1 MFLQGQIS
9 LPLSIYNIFTGSN
22 QSPFIDLKCFYRVK
36 SISLFS
42 IYKVFT
48 GSDQFLSSFYD
59 VFTGSKQSPCID
71 LLEFYRFK
79 SVSLFLF
86 TIFLQGQMS
95 LSFSIYKVLKDQ
107 ISLPS
112 SISKVFKRPKQCLE
126 IAVTQV
132 HGSCSFQVMA
142 FCRCYVC
149 MSPAKNTGH
158 KNKIS
163 LVTLVAI
170 KTPNSD

>member
-48 GSDQFLSSFYD
+48 GSNQFLSSFCD

-86 TIFLQGQMS
+86 TVFLQGQMS
-95 LSFSIYKVLKDQ
+95 LSFSIFKVLQDQ

-112 SISKVFKRPKQCLE
+112 SISKVFTWPKQCLDL
-126 IAVTQV
+126 
-132 HGSCSFQVMA
+132 
-142 FCRCYVC
+142 
-149 MSPAKNTGH
+149 H
-158 KNKIS
+158 KVNWS
-163 LVTLVAI
+163 E
-170 KTPNSD
+170 KTPWHKYMEVARSRLWASVAVMFVCPPLKTLDTK

>member
-126 IAVTQV
+126 IAVTQA

-163 LVTLVAI
+163 LVAI